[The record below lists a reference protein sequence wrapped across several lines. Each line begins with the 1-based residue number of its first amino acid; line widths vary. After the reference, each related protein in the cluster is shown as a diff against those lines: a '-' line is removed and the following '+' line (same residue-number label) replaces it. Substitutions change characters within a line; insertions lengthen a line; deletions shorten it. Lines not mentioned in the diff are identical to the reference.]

1 VNITPWTIH
10 RRAGRRLFRP
20 GPPALASEWSA
31 GDVQVVIDF
40 DDCLADVPGLAHVGL
55 SSLAVRRQNLPLTS
69 QFISQSG
76 RRLFS
81 FILAIQAA
89 AAIGRRTQTLAA

>member
-1 VNITPWTIH
+1 M
-10 RRAGRRLFRP
+10 
-20 GPPALASEWSA
+20 
-31 GDVQVVIDF
+31 
-40 DDCLADVPGLAHVGL
+40 

-81 FILAIQAA
+81 FILAIGAA
-89 AAIGRRTQTLAA
+89 AAIGRRTQTLSA